1 MYCKVISGTI
11 MGAEGIRIDVE
22 ADLSDGLP
30 AFNMVGMLS
39 SEVKEA
45 GERVRTAL
53 KNSDF
58 RLPPKRITVNLS
70 PADIRKAGSAF
81 DLPIAVAVLADM
93 GFVAQDNIKNMLI
106 IGELSLSGEV
116 NRVNGI
122 LPIVCMAAENGID
135 TCIVP
140 HGNEREAVSVVK
152 GIKVLGVSSLKEA
165 VKVINEVDSREYVKY
180 PVNECVEVMENMP
193 DFSEV
198 AGQEALKRA
207 AEVAAA
213 GMHNFLMSGPPG
225 SGKTMIASRMP
236 SILPEIS
243 KEERLEVMKV
253 YSVAGLLDINN
264 PIMTHPPFRAPH
276 HTITRSAMIGGG
288 RWPLPG
294 EISLANNGVLFLD
307 ELPEF
312 SQPVLEVLRQP
323 LEEGKITISRV
334 FGNSVY
340 PSRFMLLAA
349 MNPCKCGY
357 YPDRTR
363 CKCTTEQVR
372 KYLGKISRPLLD
384 RIDIFMEVPR
394 IEFSQISGNNTAE
407 SSETIRGRVKRAR
420 EIQKQRYKNENY
432 LYNGHL
438 DAEGVK
444 KYCVTDNECKALV
457 EKVYEKLGLTAR
469 SYHKLLK
476 VARTVA
482 DLDESSSI
490 ERRHLSEALLYK
502 SNMENKYMG
511 GHYGE

>member
-1 MYCKVISGTI
+1 MYCKVISGTV

-22 ADLSDGLP
+22 ADVSDGLP
-30 AFNMVGMLS
+30 AFNMVGLLS

-53 KNSDF
+53 KNSNY

-70 PADIRKAGSAF
+70 PADIRKSGSVF
-81 DLPIAVAVLADM
+81 DLPIAIAVLADL
-93 GFVAQDNIKNMLI
+93 GFVIQDNIKNVLI
-106 IGELSLSGEV
+106 IGELSLNGDI
-116 NRVNGI
+116 NCINGI

-135 TCIVP
+135 ACIVP
-140 HGNEREAVSVVK
+140 AGNAREAAVA
-152 GIKVLGVSSLKEA
+152 GNIKVVGVSSLKEA
-165 VKVINEVDSREYVKY
+165 VRMLNEPELREYVEYLGDVKA
-180 PVNECVEVMENMP
+180 VHNDKIP
-193 DFSEV
+193 DFSEIM
-198 AGQEALKRA
+198 GQKALKRA

-225 SGKTMIASRMP
+225 SGKTMIASRIP

-243 KEERLEVMKV
+243 HKERLEVMKI
-253 YSVAGLLDINN
+253 YSVAGLLDSEN
-264 PIMTHPPFRAPH
+264 PLMTHPPFRAPH
-276 HTITRSAMIGGG
+276 HTITRNAMIGGG

-340 PSRFMLLAA
+340 PSRFMFLAA

-357 YPDRTR
+357 YPDRSR
-363 CKCTTEQVR
+363 CNCTTEQVR

-394 IEFSQISGNNTAE
+394 MEFSQITCNNMTE
-407 SSETIRGRVKRAR
+407 TSETIRKRVEKAR
-420 EIQKQRYKNENY
+420 KIQEERYKNESY

-438 DAEGVK
+438 DSEGVK
-444 KYCVTDNECKALV
+444 KYCVLNDECNRLV
-457 EKVYEKLGLTAR
+457 EKIYEKLGLTAR
-469 SYHKLLK
+469 SYHKMLK
-476 VARTVA
+476 VARTIA
-482 DLDESSSI
+482 DLDDSNAI
-490 ERRHLSEALLYK
+490 ERKHLSEAMLYK
-502 SNMENKYMG
+502 NSLESEHLG
-511 GHYGE
+511 GRYGE

>member
-1 MYCKVISGTI
+1 MYCKVISGTV
-11 MGAEGIRIDVE
+11 MGVGGLKIDVE
-22 ADLSDGLP
+22 ADVSDGLP
-30 AFNMVGMLS
+30 GFSMVGMLS

-53 KNSDF
+53 KNTDL

-81 DLPIAVAVLADM
+81 DLPIAIAILAGA
-93 GFVAQDNIKNMLI
+93 GFVVQNNVRDMLI
-106 IGELSLSGEV
+106 IGELSLNGDV
-116 NRVNGI
+116 NHVNGI
-122 LPIVCMAAENGID
+122 LPIVCMAAENKID

-140 HGNEREAVSVVK
+140 FENAREASFVKGVRVIGVKNLREAVR
-152 GIKVLGVSSLKEA
+152 I
-165 VKVINEVDSREYVKY
+165 INEPNIREYVRYEGAVCK
-180 PVNECVEVMENMP
+180 EERIP

-198 AGQEALKRA
+198 IGQEALKRA

-225 SGKTMIASRMP
+225 SGKTMIASRLP

-243 KEERLEVMKV
+243 FEERLEVMKV
-253 YSVAGLLDINN
+253 YSVAGLLNDDN
-264 PIMTHPPFRAPH
+264 PMITKPPFRAPH

-288 RWPLPG
+288 RHPLPG
-294 EISLANNGVLFLD
+294 EISLANKGVLFLD

-357 YPDRTR
+357 YPDRSR
-363 CKCTTEQVR
+363 CNCTNEQVR

-384 RIDIFMEVPR
+384 RIDIFVEAPGMEL
-394 IEFSQISGNNTAE
+394 SQITANKPAE
-407 SSETIRGRVKRAR
+407 SSENIRERVERAR
-420 EIQKQRYKNENY
+420 ELQKKRYKNETF

-438 DAEGVK
+438 DVNGVR
-444 KYCVTDNECKALV
+444 KYCEPDEESNKLI
-457 EKVYEKLGLTAR
+457 EKMYERLGLTAR

-476 VARTVA
+476 VSRTIA
-482 DLDESSSI
+482 DLDGSDQI
-490 ERRHLSEALLYK
+490 TKKHLSEAILYK
-502 SNMENKYMG
+502 SSIENKYFG
-511 GHYGE
+511 G

>member
-11 MGAEGIRIDVE
+11 VGAEGIRIDVE
-22 ADLSDGLP
+22 ADVSDGLP
-30 AFNMVGMLS
+30 AFNMVGLLS

-53 KNSDF
+53 KNSDY

-81 DLPIAVAVLADM
+81 DLPIAIAVLADL
-93 GFVAQDNIKNMLI
+93 GFVAQDNIKSMLI
-106 IGELSLSGEV
+106 IGELSLNGDI

-122 LPIVCMAAENGID
+122 LPVVCMAEESGID
-135 TCIVP
+135 VCIVP
-140 HGNEREAVSVVK
+140 RDNAREASVVK
-152 GIKVLGVSSLKEA
+152 GIKVAGVASLKEA
-165 VKVINEVDSREYVKY
+165 VRVINEPDIREYVKY
-180 PVNECVEVMENMP
+180 SEEKQNIHKENVS
-193 DFSEV
+193 DFSDII
-198 AGQEALKRA
+198 GQEALKRA

-236 SILPEIS
+236 SILPEINP
-243 KEERLEVMKV
+243 KERLEVMKV
-253 YSVAGLLDINN
+253 YSVAGLLDNEN
-264 PIMTHPPFRAPH
+264 PLITHPPFRAPH
-276 HTITRSAMIGGG
+276 HTITRNAMIGGG

-357 YPDRTR
+357 YPDRSR
-363 CKCTTEQVR
+363 CRCTTEQVR

-384 RIDIFMEVPR
+384 RIDIFVEAPR
-394 IEFSQISGNNTAE
+394 MEFSQITGNNMAE
-407 SSETIRGRVKRAR
+407 TSKTIRERVEKAR
-420 EIQKQRYKNENY
+420 KIQEERYRNESY

-444 KYCVTDNECKALV
+444 KYCELNGECNRLV
-457 EKVYEKLGLTAR
+457 EKIYEKLGLTAR

-476 VARTVA
+476 VARTIA
-482 DLDESSSI
+482 DLDESSMI
-490 ERRHLSEALLYK
+490 ERRHISEAMLYK
-502 SNMENKYMG
+502 SSLESEQLG
-511 GHYGE
+511 GQYGE

>member
-11 MGAEGIRIDVE
+11 MGVGGLRIDVE
-22 ADLSDGLP
+22 ADVSDGLP
-30 AFNMVGMLS
+30 GFSMVGMLS

-53 KNSDF
+53 KNSNL

-81 DLPIAVAVLADM
+81 DLPIAIAILANI
-93 GFVAQDNIKNMLI
+93 GFVVQDNVKDMLI
-106 IGELSLSGEV
+106 IGELSLNGDV

-122 LPIVCMAAENGID
+122 LPIVCMAAENKID

-140 HGNEREAVSVVK
+140 FENAREASIVK
-152 GIKVLGVSSLKEA
+152 G
-165 VKVINEVDSREYVKY
+165 VKVIGVKNLRDAVRMINEPNKREFVGYEGVVGK
-180 PVNECVEVMENMP
+180 EENFP

-198 AGQEALKRA
+198 MGQEALKRA

-236 SILPEIS
+236 SILPKIS
-243 KEERLEVMKV
+243 FEEGLEVMKV
-253 YSVAGLLDINN
+253 YSVAGLLDGEN
-264 PIMTHPPFRAPH
+264 PMITKPPFRAPH
-276 HTITRSAMIGGG
+276 HTITRNAMIGGG
-288 RWPLPG
+288 RYPLPG

-357 YPDRTR
+357 YPDRSR
-363 CKCTTEQVR
+363 CNCTNEQVR

-384 RIDIFMEVPR
+384 RIDIFVEVPR
-394 IEFSQISGNNTAE
+394 IELSQITGKNVAE
-407 SSETIRGRVKRAR
+407 SSEIIRRRVEKAR
-420 EIQKQRYKNENY
+420 EIQKERYKDETF

-438 DAEGVK
+438 DVNGVK
-444 KYCVTDNECKALV
+444 KYCGLDEGSNKLV
-457 EKVYEKLGLTAR
+457 EKIYKKLGLTAR

-476 VARTVA
+476 VARTIA
-482 DLDESSSI
+482 DLDGSEQI
-490 ERRHLSEALLYK
+490 VKKHLSEAILYK
-502 SNMENKYMG
+502 SSMENEYFG
-511 GHYGE
+511 GQNG